1 MCSLVSERVP
11 VELLEEVRRHVE
23 AGGHARAL
31 ALCSD
36 LVRRFPKDPTAR
48 KLQVLV
54 KEAASAVEAV
64 AGALELSVGDGG
76 LKEVLRQSGPLE
88 EVQARLEA
96 TLGGRSDGDALYSEM
111 GKAYHELGR
120 NREAEWCRRQA
131 VDLRPGNAEH
141 HNNLGLSFKELGRF
155 AEAEACYREALRI
168 EPRADSVYINLGTL
182 LCAQHRVGDAIKVFL
197 KALEMNP
204 RASLAMNNLGNVL
217 KLTGRFADALV
228 CFGRAI
234 AIDPKVAIYHSNQGS
249 ALVEMG
255 NAEEAV
261 RAFATALS
269 IDSSNVRFHSNL
281 LFAVNYLEGVGAER
295 IWAEHR
301 RFEEVFG
308 RPLRDGWREFAA
320 NSGAGRIR
328 VGFVSADL
336 REHPVAYFT
345 EAVFAHYDR
354 ERFEFVVYAN
364 QTESDAV
371 SERIRSRVKLWRGIA
386 GWSDEEVAQ
395 QVRRDEVEVL
405 VDLSGH
411 TSGNRLLVFARRAAP
426 VQVTW
431 VGYPNTTG
439 LEAMDYRIT
448 DEVSDPRGRTEG
460 WHSEELVRLEGPFSC
475 YQAPAESPAVGPLPA
490 LGSGRITFACFNN
503 PAKMSAG
510 AVRLWA
516 RLLRLVPGARLW
528 MRSRVF
534 GNEAVVG
541 KWRER
546 FAVHGVGPERLELD
560 GRRLPVGEHLAVYG
574 GVDVALDAF
583 PYNGTTTT
591 CEALWMGVPV
601 VTLLGEAHV
610 GRVGASLLTHLGEP
624 GWIARTEEEYVA
636 RVLELVSDLPRL
648 AAVRAGL
655 REKMAG
661 GPLCDGVRFTREWE
675 RAVEGMA
682 RQKRGG

>member
-1 MCSLVSERVP
+1 M
-11 VELLEEVRRHVE
+11 E
-23 AGGHARAL
+23 AGEHARAL
-31 ALCSD
+31 ELCNK
-36 LVRRFPKDPTAR
+36 LVKRHPGDATAR
-48 KLQVLV
+48 KLLALV
-54 KEAASAVEAV
+54 REAASAVDAV
-64 AGALELSVGDGG
+64 ARALGLSVGVGG
-76 LKEVLRQSGPLE
+76 LKEALRQSGPLE
-88 EVQARLEA
+88 EIRDRVEA
-96 TLGGRSDGDALYSEM
+96 VLVGCSGGDALYSGM
-111 GKAYHELGR
+111 GQAYHELGR

-131 VDLRPGNAEH
+131 VVLRPDSAAH
-141 HNNLGLSFKELGRF
+141 HNNLGLSLNQLGRF
-155 AEAEACYREALRI
+155 SEAEACYREALRI
-168 EPRADSVYINLGTL
+168 SPQDELVHINIGSL
-182 LCAQHRVGDAIKVFL
+182 LFAQKRFGDAVQVCL
-197 KALEMNP
+197 KALEINP
-204 RASLAMNNLGNVL
+204 EASWAMNNLGNGL
-217 KLTGRFADALV
+217 KMVGRFADALV

-234 AIDPKVAIYHSNQGS
+234 ALEPKNAAVYSNRGS

-255 NAEEAV
+255 DAEKAV
-261 RAFATALS
+261 RDFATALS
-269 IDSSNVRFHSNL
+269 IDPSNVRVFNNL
-281 LFAVNYLEGVGAER
+281 LFTVNYIEGVGAER
-295 IWAEHR
+295 VWVEHR

-308 RPLRDGWREFAA
+308 LPLRAGWREFAPR
-320 NSGAGRIR
+320 SVPGRIR

-336 REHPVAYFT
+336 REHAVAYFT

-364 QTESDAV
+364 QTEADAV

-386 GWSDEEVAQ
+386 GWSDEEVAE
-395 QVRRDEVEVL
+395 QVRQDEVEVL

-448 DEVSDPRGRTEG
+448 DEVSDPPGRTER
-460 WHSEELVRLEGPFSC
+460 WHSEELVRLKGPFSC
-475 YQAPAESPAVGPLPA
+475 YQAPEESPAVGPLPA
-490 LGSGRITFACFNN
+490 LESGRITFACFNN

-516 RLLRLVPGARLW
+516 RLLGMVPGARLW

-534 GNEAVVG
+534 GNEAVVDQ
-541 KWRER
+541 WRKR

-624 GWIARTEEEYVA
+624 GWIARTEAEYVG

-655 REKMAG
+655 RERMAK
-661 GPLCDGVRFTREWE
+661 GPLCDGVGFTREWE
-675 RAVEGMA
+675 RAVEAMVCA
-682 RQKRGG
+682 KRGGTGKAV